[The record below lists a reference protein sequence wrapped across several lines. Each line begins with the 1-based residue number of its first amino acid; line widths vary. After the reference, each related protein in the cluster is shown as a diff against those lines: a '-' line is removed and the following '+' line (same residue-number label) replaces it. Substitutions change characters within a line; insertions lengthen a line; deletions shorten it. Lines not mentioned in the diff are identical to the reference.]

1 MLRDDYL
8 MRLIHQ
14 LAQFLA
20 RIAGFNRRREYQSA
34 LDEARRAW
42 DELDIPH
49 ELVDRLDG
57 AALADLLRDPAKM
70 RAAAELLAEEAVAL
84 AATGD
89 PLHAAHRRK
98 RAYQL
103 YGEAHARDPQ
113 PDDDEAMRR
122 IAVHLPPHELTT
134 IAES

>member
-8 MRLIHQ
+8 MRLIQQ
-14 LAQFLA
+14 LAELVA

-34 LDEARRAW
+34 LAEARRAW
-42 DELDIPH
+42 DELDVPH

-70 RAAAELLAEEAVAL
+70 RAAAQLLAEEAVAL

-89 PLHAAHRRK
+89 PLHATVRRK

-103 YGEAHARDPQ
+103 LGEAHALDPQ
-113 PDDDEAMRR
+113 DDDDEAMRR
-122 IAVHLPPHELTT
+122 IAVHLPAHELTS
-134 IAES
+134 ADAD